1 MKRLN
6 CECGNVLFFENSQ
19 CLQCGVET
27 GYDPNVRAM
36 VPLKPDSGLKRCGN
50 GLQHGVCNWL
60 LPVSDPQTLCV
71 ACRLNRTIPDLT
83 QMGNLA
89 LWARMES
96 AKRRLLSTLLEM
108 GIKVPS
114 LTENPV
120 AGLAFDFLQTL
131 MNPPVTTGY
140 LSGVITV
147 NLQEADDAVR
157 EATRQQL
164 GESSRTLLGHFRH
177 ETGHYFWERW
187 FGVLPLNH
195 ALRVSFTEL
204 FGDASVDYAASLN
217 RHYSQGPPAGWDQS
231 YISAYATMHPW
242 EDWAETWAH
251 YLQILDGLETCE
263 SFGLQLGAGALEVTP
278 FPREAAMLPAALPQ
292 NPAEDQKF
300 LTWLHRWVRRSPM
313 FNEISA
319 SLGQPAMYPFV
330 LSLPA
335 VRKLRFIHYVANEG
349 RPAPQ
354 PGPAPAAVAP
364 APGPPPLPVQSAAPA
379 PAPLATP
386 AA

>member
-1 MKRLN
+1 MKRFT

-19 CLQCGVET
+19 CLQCGAEV
-27 GYDPNVRAM
+27 GYDPAVNGM
-36 VPLKPDSGLKRCGN
+36 VTLTQAAALKRCAN
-50 GLQHGVCNWL
+50 SIAHGVCNWL
-60 LPVSDPQTLCV
+60 LPAADEQTFCT

-83 QMGNLA
+83 IIGNRQ

-96 AKRRLLSTLLEM
+96 AKRRLLATLLGL
-108 GIKVPS
+108 GITVPS
-114 LTENPV
+114 LIEDPV
-120 AGLAFDFLQTL
+120 GGLAFDFLQTL
-131 MNPPVTTGY
+131 SNPPVTTGY
-140 LSGVITV
+140 LTGVITV
-147 NLQEADDAVR
+147 NLHEADDAIR
-157 EATRQQL
+157 EQTRQQL

-187 FGVLPLNH
+187 FGPLSLDH
-195 ALRVSFTEL
+195 PLRLAFAEL
-204 FGDASVDYAASLN
+204 FGDASLDYAAAMN
-217 RHYSQGPPAGWDQS
+217 RHYSQGPPLGWEQS

-242 EDWAETWAH
+242 EDWAETWSH

-263 SFGLQLGAGALEVTP
+263 SFGLQLGSGAMEVTP
-278 FPREAAMLPAALPQ
+278 FPKESAVLPENLPQ

-300 LTWLHRWVRRSPM
+300 LTWLHRWVRRAPM

-349 RPAPQ
+349 RPA
-354 PGPAPAAVAP
+354 
-364 APGPPPLPVQSAAPA
+364 
-379 PAPLATP
+379 LATP
-386 AA
+386 VVEAKIAA